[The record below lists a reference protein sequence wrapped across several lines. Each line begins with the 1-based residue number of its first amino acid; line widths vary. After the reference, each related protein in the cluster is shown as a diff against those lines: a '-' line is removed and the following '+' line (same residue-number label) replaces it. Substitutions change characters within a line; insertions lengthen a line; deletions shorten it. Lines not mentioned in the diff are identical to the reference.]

1 MLSRKNF
8 FAVSI
13 STSENYDSWKGIVHK
28 MKFLENLSLSL
39 SQSNLFKYNKQV
51 KTIIFI
57 YFRKNM
63 EQRISYQT
71 LVYGTRYLYSSD
83 WEIEIVINF

>member
-1 MLSRKNF
+1 MLSRKHF

-13 STSENYDSWKGIVHK
+13 STSENYDSCKGIVHK
-28 MKFLENLSLSL
+28 MKFLESLNLSL
-39 SQSNLFKYNKQV
+39 SQSKLFQYNKQQV

-57 YFRKNM
+57 YFLKNM

-71 LVYGTRYLYSSD
+71 LVYGTWYL
-83 WEIEIVINF
+83 